1 MSSENDYCIISCIQ
15 GPEIDI
21 DSYDIQIVKLAGES
35 DCYESISSLYFH
47 LLTAHIYFSILGL
60 LHDIGHG
67 PFSHMFEHEFLPRVL
82 PGSEW

>member
-1 MSSENDYCIISCIQ
+1 MQ
-15 GPEIDI
+15 GAEIDI

-35 DCYESISSLYFH
+35 DFYESISSLYFH
-47 LLTAHIYFSILGL
+47 LLTAHIFSILGL

-67 PFSHMFEHEFLPRVL
+67 PFSHLFEREFLPQVL